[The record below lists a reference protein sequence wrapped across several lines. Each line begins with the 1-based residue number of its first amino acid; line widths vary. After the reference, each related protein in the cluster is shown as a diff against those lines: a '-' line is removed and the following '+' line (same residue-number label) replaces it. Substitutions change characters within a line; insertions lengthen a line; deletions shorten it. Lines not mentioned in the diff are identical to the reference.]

1 GTVALYS
8 RIPRNTTF
16 EVVPAT
22 QYARARVWS
31 LDEPPP
37 PTVPSVAPLRS
48 VAADVSR
55 LKLHS
60 RPAKKRP
67 FEVIRLTPDAT
78 AGYGPSR
85 SRHRR
90 PRHPSAP
97 FDQYVLGG
105 KFTRAFALD
114 LLLPRAILVSLGC

>member
-1 GTVALYS
+1 PTANRRHVPPPSLRSSLRESAQTPFAAREEPTVGSDPAHAGCYRGIWAL
-8 RIPRNTTF
+8 
-16 EVVPAT
+16 E
-22 QYARARVWS
+22 
-31 LDEPPP
+31 EPPP

-97 FDQYVLGG
+97 IDQYVLGG
-105 KFTRAFALD
+105 KFTR
-114 LLLPRAILVSLGC
+114 

>member
-1 GTVALYS
+1 MG
-8 RIPRNTTF
+8 PRRA
-16 EVVPAT
+16 AT
-22 QYARARVWS
+22 ADRAIG
-31 LDEPPP
+31 P
-37 PTVPSVAPLRS
+37 PLRS

-97 FDQYVLGG
+97 IDQYVLGG

-114 LLLPRAILVSLGC
+114 LLLPRAILVSLGCGTGLFNV